1 MWTLVPGLVVILLV
15 VRLPN
20 DRRRDTTVPVP
31 PLQTVAPLT
40 RRFYKAMAV
49 ITLFSLGNASD
60 AFILLR
66 LSDLGVAAVWIPL
79 LWSALHVVKMTSS
92 VIGGALSDRFG
103 RRSMIVLGYLWYAGI
118 YAAFAWFSTLPAAIV
133 TFLAYG
139 LYFGL
144 TEGVEKAW
152 VADMAPSGARGT
164 AFGIY
169 NAALGIGGLAASV
182 LFGAIWTRVSPA
194 AAFFTGASLALAAS
208 LLLFLAFSETVKST
222 GGSLVPP
229 EGGRNRPRSGLLYLA
244 FPMPR
249 ILVTN
254 DDGVHSE
261 GIHALA
267 AALRP
272 LGEVLVVAPHIEA
285 SAIGHALTLRRPL
298 RMEQLREGVYEVDG
312 TPTDCV
318 NVGITTLYKG
328 SRPDLIVSGI
338 NKGYNLGDD
347 VTYSGT
353 VSGALEGALLGVLS
367 IAVSQARSPGAYDFG
382 HAAAAAATIAG
393 LALRGA
399 FAPPTFLSLN
409 VPAGKP
415 KGFKLTVQAKRN
427 HVTIVDERCDP
438 RGKAY
443 YWIEE
448 GENDWEPHDR
458 SDFQAVRDGYVSVT
472 PLQPDM
478 TDHDALAKLETL
490 ALETTPCDSPA

>member
-1 MWTLVPGLVVILLV
+1 
-15 VRLPN
+15 
-20 DRRRDTTVPVP
+20 
-31 PLQTVAPLT
+31 
-40 RRFYKAMAV
+40 MAV

-103 RRSMIVLGYLWYAGI
+103 RRAMIAIGYLWYAAI
-118 YAAFAWFSTLPAAIV
+118 YASFAWFTTLPAVIAA
-133 TFLAYG
+133 FLAYG

-152 VADMAPSGARGT
+152 VADMAPAGARGT

-169 NAALGIGGLAASV
+169 NAALGFGGLAASL
-182 LFGAIWTRVSPA
+182 LFGAIWTRVSPT

-208 LLLFLAFSETVKST
+208 LLLYL
-222 GGSLVPP
+222 LV
-229 EGGRNRPRSGLLYLA
+229 SDA
-244 FPMPR
+244 K

-272 LGEVLVVAPHIEA
+272 PR
-285 SAIGHALTLRRPL
+285 RRP
-298 RMEQLREGVYEVDG
+298 RRRAAHRSERDRARADASPPAADG
-312 TPTDCV
+312 TAPRGRLRDRRHADRLRQHRDHEALS
-318 NVGITTLYKG
+318 GL
-328 SRPDLIVSGI
+328 PDLVVSGI

-353 VSGALEGALLGVLS
+353 VSGALEGALLGVPS
-367 IAVSQARSPGAYDFG
+367 IAVSLARSPDSYDFG
-382 HAAAAAATIAG
+382 HAAAAAAVAA
-393 LALRGA
+393 LVLRGG
-399 FAPPTFLSLN
+399 FAPRTFLSLN

-415 KGFKLTVQAKRN
+415 KGFSSPSRRSGTTSPSSTSAATRAAS
-427 HVTIVDERCDP
+427 R
-438 RGKAY
+438 

-458 SDFQAVRDGYVSVT
+458 SDFQAVRDGTSRSRRCSLT
-472 PLQPDM
+472 
-478 TDHDALAKLETL
+478 
-490 ALETTPCDSPA
+490 